1 MSVSDVATSPAA
13 PDYLLEINDLVVH
26 FPAGRKNALGKPSFV
41 HAVDGVSFR
50 VQRGTTFGIVGESGS
65 GKSTTA
71 QAVMRL
77 VPVSSGQV
85 VFARRNIADLRG
97 KPLRKMR
104 KHLQIVFQ
112 DPFSALNPRRRAGDQ
127 IREPLDL
134 LGIGSRS
141 ERDDRVRKLL
151 SDVGL
156 PPQAA
161 DLFPHQFSGGQR
173 QRLCIARALA
183 PEPDLIVCDEAVSAL
198 DVAIQAQILNLLKRL
213 QRERRLTYIFISH
226 DLGVIQQ
233 FCDEVAVMY
242 LGKIVEQG
250 PAAEI
255 FSAPRHPYTWSL
267 IAAAVP
273 PGPVRD
279 ALKRRY
285 LVQGDPP
292 SPIDPPPGCRF
303 AARCPA
309 VIDVCRLHHPVLD
322 AVVPTHYVACHR
334 SGELPIPVAAHSA
347 SDRG

>member
-1 MSVSDVATSPAA
+1 MSALDNSALPAA
-13 PDYLLEINDLVVH
+13 PDYLLDVNDLAVH
-26 FPAGRKNALGKPSFV
+26 FPSGRKGASGKTSFV

-50 VQRGTTFGIVGESGS
+50 VRRGTTFGIVGESGS

-77 VPVSSGQV
+77 GPVTSGQV
-85 VFARRNIADLRG
+85 VFAGRNIADLSG
-97 KPLRKMR
+97 SPLREMR

-151 SDVGL
+151 VEVGL

-250 PAAEI
+250 SAAEI
-255 FSAPRHPYTWSL
+255 FTAPRHPYTWSL
-267 IAAAVP
+267 IAAAAP
-273 PGPVRD
+273 PGPIRD
-279 ALKRRY
+279 ALKQRH
-285 LVQGDPP
+285 LVKGDPP
-292 SPIDPPPGCRF
+292 SPIDPPSGCRF
-303 AARCPA
+303 AQRCPA
-309 VIDVCRLHHPVLD
+309 AVELCRQQLPSLD
-322 AVVPTHYVACHR
+322 AIGPSHYVACHR
-334 SGELPIPVAAHSA
+334 ANDLA
-347 SDRG
+347 SEALTQLRT

>member
-1 MSVSDVATSPAA
+1 MTALEAAQTYDASDV
-13 PDYLLEINDLVVH
+13 LLDVNDLVVH
-26 FPAGRKNALGKPSFV
+26 FPAGRRSGKPSFV

-50 VQRGTTFGIVGESGS
+50 VRRGTTFGIVGESGS

-77 VPVSSGQV
+77 VPVTSGQV
-85 VFARRNIADLRG
+85 VFGNRNIAELSG
-97 KPLRKMR
+97 APLRAVR
-104 KHLQIVFQ
+104 RHLQIVFQ

-141 ERDDRVRKLL
+141 DRDGRVRKLL
-151 SDVGL
+151 AEVGL

-213 QRERRLTYIFISH
+213 QRERNLTYIFISH
-226 DLGVIQQ
+226 DLAVIQQ

-242 LGKIVEQG
+242 LGKIVEQA

-255 FSAPRHPYTWSL
+255 FRAPRHPYTWSL
-267 IAAAVP
+267 LAAAAP
-273 PGPVRD
+273 PGPMRD
-279 ALKRRY
+279 ELKRRY
-285 LVQGDPP
+285 LVKGDPP
-292 SPIDPPPGCRF
+292 SPVDPLPGCRF
-303 AARCPA
+303 VERCPSA
-309 VIDVCRLHHPVLD
+309 VDVCRQRLPTLD
-322 AVVPTHYVACHR
+322 AVAPCHYVGCHR
-334 SGELPIPVAAHSA
+334 SAELA
-347 SDRG
+347 SPTFDLR